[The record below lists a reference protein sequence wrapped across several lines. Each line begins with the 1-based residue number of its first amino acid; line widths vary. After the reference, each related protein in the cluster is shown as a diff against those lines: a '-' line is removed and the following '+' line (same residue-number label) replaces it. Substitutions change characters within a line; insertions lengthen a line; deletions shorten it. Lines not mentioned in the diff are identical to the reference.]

1 MLYLCRWQL
10 RAKVPGNIRVSTG
23 DGQGRPHSS
32 EAFFFGIQGPAGSF
46 TPRSD
51 FFENS

>member
-1 MLYLCRWQL
+1 M
-10 RAKVPGNIRVSTG
+10 PGNIRVSTG